1 MLRGHILLQSDPQW
15 ASADPLGACAQC
27 FHSLWVTSVS
37 FLIPC
42 YSRARQSSLSAT
54 PGWPVCLSPLLRVIS
69 LSDSPH
75 YVITL
80 IFPLAFRNTS
90 HTAPHPQSRISPSE
104 CMNPFISP
112 CSATLAEVQPCS
124 AGGQLFQRQPLGL
137 SKTINN
143 RPGQTEETCIDF
155 LTAAQCIVCLGQQLW
170 DIQVSSSSCLLP
182 WFIQSVLFLLTFCC
196 SLSRQ
201 LSEGLSS
208 SHLSA
213 ISSSS
218 LSIRQPSSGTP
229 SLPQNS
235 SQTFKLAK
243 LFSWIFFSLSGPPLR
258 PLE

>member
-69 LSDSPH
+69 LSDSPL

-143 RPGQTEETCIDF
+143 RPGQTNNWGNLHRFPDCCTVYCVSWSAALRYTGF
-155 LTAAQCIVCLGQQLW
+155 LQLMPSPLIYTVCLIPA
-170 DIQVSSSSCLLP
+170 DILLFFVQTAQWGIVIVSFVSYL
-182 WFIQSVLFLLTFCC
+182 FIQSVHQATIVRH
-196 SLSRQ
+196 S
-201 LSEGLSS
+201 
-208 SHLSA
+208 
-213 ISSSS
+213 
-218 LSIRQPSSGTP
+218 QPSTKQFP
-229 SLPQNS
+229 DL
-235 SQTFKLAK
+235 
-243 LFSWIFFSLSGPPLR
+243 
-258 PLE
+258 